1 MDPEIGPGDK
11 VGVYGL
17 YVDDDYVTL
26 SGSGDYY
33 ITKTSASNQ
42 PSVTVRYPNGGESI
56 LTGTQVQVSAHATD
70 DTAVTCVTFY
80 YSRDGGSNWDILGE
94 GARISGTAID
104 GVWNRTWNT
113 KELSACTNY
122 MMKAVASDGTSTSED
137 QSDGTFSLVGTLT
150 QVAEW
155 NRTFGGTGDD
165 FAFAVQ
171 QTSDGGYVIAG
182 ETESYGAGDADFWL
196 LKTDSNGCEQW
207 NKTFGGINSDSAK
220 SVHQT
225 SDGCYIIAGTT
236 YSYGAGAGDFWLI
249 KTGSNGNKQWDKIF
263 GGTSW
268 EVAHSVQQ
276 TSDGGYILAGSTKS
290 YDDDGAW
297 DGWLV
302 KTDPNGNQQWEKT
315 FGGIDYG
322 TVKSVRQTSDGGYI
336 LAGETVSD
344 FWLVKTDSNGN
355 KQWERTFGGAYLD
368 GAKALQQTRDGGYI
382 LAGSRLT
389 YGAGSWNGLLVKTD
403 TNGNE
408 LWRLIKVK
416 EGEAEITGGNI
427 ITNTIGMEF
436 VPIPAGEFEMGSPS
450 DEGSVHQVNI
460 GYAFY
465 MSRYEV
471 TQKQWRAIMD
481 DNPSS
486 FKGDDLPVEQV
497 SCYDAQ
503 EFIKKLNEKEST
515 DKYRLPSEAEWE
527 YACRAGT
534 TSRYSF
540 GDSESKLGDYAW
552 YTDNSGGKTHPVGQK
567 KPNSWGRYDMHGNVW
582 EWVQDAWHS
591 DYNGAPT
598 DGSAWEDPST
608 IGVLRG
614 GGWDHDARRCRSA
627 YREPG
632 YPSYRGS
639 DLGFR
644 LLKEQ

>member
-276 TSDGGYILAGSTKS
+276 TSDGGYILAGETAGDGWLVKTDPNGNMQWEKTFGGADWDIAHSVQQTSDGGYILAGSTRS

-408 LWRLIKVK
+408 LWNGAGASDFWLIKVK

-534 TSRYSF
+534 
-540 GDSESKLGDYAW
+540 
-552 YTDNSGGKTHPVGQK
+552 
-567 KPNSWGRYDMHGNVW
+567 
-582 EWVQDAWHS
+582 
-591 DYNGAPT
+591 GAPT

>member
-276 TSDGGYILAGSTKS
+276 TSDGGYILAGETAGDGWLVKTDPNGNMQWEKTFGGADWDIAHSVQQTSDGGYILAGSTKS

-315 FGGIDYG
+315 SD
-322 TVKSVRQTSDGGYI
+322 RPQT
-336 LAGETVSD
+336 
-344 FWLVKTDSNGN
+344 
-355 KQWERTFGGAYLD
+355 
-368 GAKALQQTRDGGYI
+368 
-382 LAGSRLT
+382 
-389 YGAGSWNGLLVKTD
+389 
-403 TNGNE
+403 
-408 LWRLIKVK
+408 
-416 EGEAEITGGNI
+416 
-427 ITNTIGMEF
+427 
-436 VPIPAGEFEMGSPS
+436 
-450 DEGSVHQVNI
+450 
-460 GYAFY
+460 
-465 MSRYEV
+465 EV
-471 TQKQWRAIMD
+471 T
-481 DNPSS
+481 S
-486 FKGDDLPVEQV
+486 LP
-497 SCYDAQ
+497 
-503 EFIKKLNEKEST
+503 
-515 DKYRLPSEAEWE
+515 
-527 YACRAGT
+527 
-534 TSRYSF
+534 
-540 GDSESKLGDYAW
+540 
-552 YTDNSGGKTHPVGQK
+552 
-567 KPNSWGRYDMHGNVW
+567 
-582 EWVQDAWHS
+582 
-591 DYNGAPT
+591 
-598 DGSAWEDPST
+598 
-608 IGVLRG
+608 
-614 GGWDHDARRCRSA
+614 ARRFLIF
-627 YREPG
+627 G
-632 YPSYRGS
+632 W
-639 DLGFR
+639 
-644 LLKEQ
+644 